1 MFSSMDAEVV
11 SLVVYF
17 YIYVVDVDMVAKN
30 GCSYVL
36 SCLKTCV
43 SGRKFRSHSIR
54 HPHLEPFSIRNAF
67 INSRSSTVNGAII
80 YA

>member
-1 MFSSMDAEVV
+1 MEAEVV

-43 SGRKFRSHSIR
+43 VSTVWQEIPQSFN
-54 HPHLEPFSIRNAF
+54 P
-67 INSRSSTVNGAII
+67 SSTSRALFDT
-80 YA
+80 